1 MKKKRNEE
9 DYLPLRYARD
19 CNNAKDGVPLDMQF
33 GEFCKHFPAPD
44 GISEKEAIDFL
55 ISNNLLASDYIGKFK
70 AVNDELI
77 KMTPILMMRLGYGLN
92 NVPIS
97 PASEI
102 RDILAFPMILHDWSM
117 MKQVYRLDEDFA
129 NVLLQTE
136 NLEITRHMIEH
147 LPYHSF
153 FVDLEKCQE
162 FAPIKGMYVYVT
174 STPVE
179 ARFAV
184 ISITDDM
191 FYSFYSGGKYL
202 SNGTL
207 DTDDL
212 LSRHALP
219 YMNADGTVIDSG
231 GVSRLRASIFT
242 LQLLAYLTSKDPDV
256 AEDAVTKKTYKR
268 RLKVRN
274 TFSEIRIENVGVRV
288 GTKLRILSKAASEE
302 KVHNDGGE
310 HVVTLHGHNRKPTR
324 PHVRRAH
331 WSHYWTGVGRTVYE
345 TRWIAPSYV
354 NFTSDISN
362 VEAVIHDVM

>member
-1 MKKKRNEE
+1 MKKKRTEE

-19 CNNAKDGVPLDMQF
+19 CDNTKGGVPLDMQF
-33 GEFCKHFPAPD
+33 EWFCKRFSAPE
-44 GISEKEAIDFL
+44 GIAEKQAIDFL
-55 ISNNLLASDYIGKFK
+55 ISNDLLASDYTGKFK

-77 KMTPILMMRLGYGLN
+77 KMTPILMTRLGYGASN
-92 NVPIS
+92 MPIS
-97 PASEI
+97 PTAEI
-102 RDILAFPMILHDWSM
+102 RDLLAFPMILHDWTM

-129 NVLLQTE
+129 KVLLETE
-136 NLEITRHMIEH
+136 NLEITRHMIER
-147 LPYHSF
+147 LPYHTF
-153 FVDLEKCQE
+153 FVDLEKCPE
-162 FAPIKGMYVYVT
+162 FSPIKGMYVYIT
-174 STPVE
+174 NTPVE

-202 SNGTL
+202 PNGTL
-207 DTDDL
+207 DTDDIMN
-212 LSRHALP
+212 RYALP
-219 YMNADGTVIDSG
+219 YVNEDGTVIDNS

-256 AEDAVTKKTYKR
+256 EEDAVTKKTYKR

-274 TFSEIRIENVGVRV
+274 TFSEIRMENVGVRV
-288 GTKLRILSKAASEE
+288 GTKLRVLSNAESKK
-302 KVHNDGGE
+302 KVCNDDGE
-310 HVVTLHGHNRKPTR
+310 HVVTLRGHDRKPTR

-354 NFTSDISN
+354 NFTSDKSDI
-362 VEAVIHDVM
+362 EAVIHDVM